1 MARNKEIITII
12 DKLVDNAIN
21 KYGLE
26 SKKTVQIV
34 ENAENLKVKYEQNL
48 IKLF

>member
-26 SKKTVQIV
+26 NKKTVQIV
-34 ENAENLKVKYEQNL
+34 ENAKNLKVKYEQNL